1 MEKSST
7 DKYISDKL
15 KPAIEKYSENA
26 ILRTSISAIPF
37 IGSPLD
43 VFLATKTQK
52 IVNDRIM
59 NLFNELIE
67 EMSTLEDGMVDKDYI
82 DSEEFIE
89 LFIKTIE
96 VSTKTRNKEKIKLY
110 AKLLKGAIKFQD
122 RNKYSPEE
130 YLQVLS
136 ELTIRELEVAKAVYK
151 QQSQERKKD
160 ENEMQW
166 ILRCGWEEL
175 EKECPSI
182 PEDDFRFIFLRL
194 RKSGLIQDLE
204 HIYFSS
210 NKEKKKVVFV
220 ITDVFRKIMKYL
232 EQSE

>member
-1 MEKSST
+1 MEKLPS
-7 DKYISDKL
+7 KYIFDKI

-26 ILRTSISAIPF
+26 LLRIAISEIPI

-43 VFLATKTQK
+43 IFLTTKAQR
-52 IVNDRIM
+52 IINDRIM
-59 NLFNELIE
+59 NLFSELKE
-67 EMSTLEDGMVDKDYI
+67 EMSTLEDRIVDKDYI

-96 VSTKTRNKEKIKLY
+96 ASTKTRNKEKIKLY

-122 RNKYSPEE
+122 RKKYSPEE

-136 ELTIRELEVAKAVYK
+136 ELTIKELEVAKAIYR
-151 QQSQERKKD
+151 QQRQKRRKD
-160 ENEMQW
+160 ENELEW
-166 ILRCGWEEL
+166 ALRYGWEEL

-182 PEDDFRFIFLRL
+182 PEEDFRFIFLRL
-194 RKSGLIQDLE
+194 RKSGLIQDLQNS
-204 HIYFSS
+204 YFYS
-210 NKEKKKVVFV
+210 KKVVFL
-220 ITDVFRKIMKYL
+220 ISDVFRKIMKYL

>member
-15 KPAIEKYSENA
+15 NPAIEKYSENVVLRGA
-26 ILRTSISAIPF
+26 ITLIPF

-43 VFLATKTQK
+43 IFLTTKAQK

-89 LFIKTIE
+89 VFTKTIE
-96 VSTKTRNKEKIKLY
+96 TAAKTRSKEKIKLY
-110 AKLLKGAIKFQD
+110 AKLLKGATKFQD
-122 RNKYSPEE
+122 RKKYSPEE

-136 ELTIRELEVAKAVYK
+136 ELTMKELEVAKAIYK
-151 QQSQERKKD
+151 QQRKEKRKD
-160 ENEMQW
+160 ENELQW
-166 ILRCGWEEL
+166 ALRCGWEKL
-175 EKECPSI
+175 EKDCPLI
-182 PEDDFRFIFLRL
+182 PKEDFQFILLRL
-194 RKSGLIQDLE
+194 EKSGLIRELPAGWFGE
-204 HIYFSS
+204 GGIFG
-210 NKEKKKVVFV
+210 

-232 EQSE
+232 EQN

>member
-15 KPAIEKYSENA
+15 KPTIEKYSENA
-26 ILRTSISAIPF
+26 LLRASISLIPY

-43 VFLATKTQK
+43 IFLTTKAQK

-59 NLFNELIE
+59 SLFDKLRE
-67 EMSTLEDGMVDKDYI
+67 EMNTLEDRMVDKNYI
-82 DSEEFIE
+82 NSEEFID
-89 LFIKTIE
+89 LFIRTID
-96 VSTKTRNKEKIKLY
+96 TAAKTRNKEKIKLY

-122 RNKYSPEE
+122 RMKYSPEE

-136 ELTIRELEVAKAVYK
+136 ELNIKELEVAKAVYR
-151 QQSQERKKD
+151 QQKQERRED
-160 ENEMQW
+160 ENELEW
-166 ILRCGWEEL
+166 ALRCGWEEL

-182 PEDDFRFIFLRL
+182 PKEDFRFIFLRL
-194 RKSGLIQDLE
+194 EKSGLIRELPPGFLGE
-204 HIYFSS
+204 GGIFM
-210 NKEKKKVVFV
+210 
-220 ITDVFRKIMKYL
+220 ITDVFKKIMKYL